1 MLSPIQQKN
10 RMVCLSRA
18 VSSEPAATRQLTV
31 PSGKRWASASIP
43 LTGLLTNPPLAY
55 SRHSQD
61 LQRKQFKTV
70 AYFVLIS
77 KINKIKWIMYL
88 EITYLPPTLAC
99 RWRYSRL
106 PLDITACRTD
116 QRSNN
121 SYQYNYTC
129 SKIKKKGWFLLFPV
143 CNSAR
148 NQKSSCTCTRAI
160 KKIKYLFW
168 ITSLSSSCNVGNVD
182 FKHGSQKRAQK
193 CIWAKNKIILR
204 IILNS
209 CWF

>member
-1 MLSPIQQKN
+1 MG
-10 RMVCLSRA
+10 
-18 VSSEPAATRQLTV
+18 QLTV
-31 PSGKRWASASIP
+31 PSGKRCVSASVP
-43 LTGLLTNPPLAY
+43 LTGLLTNPHLAY
-55 SRHSQD
+55 SRHSQED

-77 KINKIKWIMYL
+77 KINKIKWIIYL
-88 EITYLPPTLAC
+88 EITYLPPALAC
-99 RWRYSRL
+99 RQRYSRL
-106 PLDITACRTD
+106 PLDITACRID

-121 SYQYNYTC
+121 NYQYNYTC
-129 SKIKKKGWFLLFPV
+129 NKIKKWGFILFPV
-143 CNSAR
+143 CNAAR
-148 NQKSSCTCTRAI
+148 NQKSSCTYTRAI

-182 FKHGSQKRAQK
+182 FKHRSQKRAEE
-193 CIWAKNKIILR
+193 CIWAKNEIILR

>member
-1 MLSPIQQKN
+1 MIKEWIPRSG
-10 RMVCLSRA
+10 
-18 VSSEPAATRQLTV
+18 VSGSFL
-31 PSGKRWASASIP
+31 
-43 LTGLLTNPPLAY
+43 LTGLLTNPPLGQH
-55 SRHSQD
+55 RHGQEE

-70 AYFVLIS
+70 ACFVLIS
-77 KINKIKWIMYL
+77 KINKLKWIIYL
-88 EITYLPPTLAC
+88 EIPCLPPTSAC
-99 RWRYSRL
+99 RRRYSRW

-121 SYQYNYTC
+121 YQYNYTRN
-129 SKIKKKGWFLLFPV
+129 KILKGGFILLPV

-148 NQKSSCTCTRAI
+148 KQKSSCTYTRAI

-182 FKHGSQKRAQK
+182 FKHRSQKRARK

-204 IILNS
+204 IILSS